1 MLKRFTLTAMLLLSS
16 QFAAAQDSYTFS
28 SQLELGAIFTTGN
41 TEDENIRFK
50 GSVSA
55 LKGNWK
61 HDLSVDGFRS
71 SKQRQLAA
79 QRVYTIASSTYTFHE
94 DNFIL
99 SRAAHEDDR
108 FSGFDSQSDISVS
121 YGQLLMR
128 DRTGMSLNYTIG
140 AGIRNSRSPEED
152 FREGIIRLATNYSW
166 DISDNALFSQNFSL
180 EAGESSNIS
189 RSETSI
195 QSDIVENL
203 SMKFTVKLKH
213 QSDVPPEREKMDTES
228 SVTLLLRF

>member
-1 MLKRFTLTAMLLLSS
+1 MLKRIFAVVLLLSC
-16 QFAAAQDSYTFS
+16 QAASAQDFYKFS
-28 SQLELGAIFTTGN
+28 SQLELGAIFTSGN
-41 TEDENIRFK
+41 TNDENVRFK

-55 LKGNWK
+55 LRGSWEHN
-61 HDLSVDGFRS
+61 LSVDGFRS
-71 SKQRQLAA
+71 SKQKQLAA
-79 QRVYTIASSTYTFHE
+79 QRVYTIAGSTFTFRE

-121 YGQLLMR
+121 YGQLLLR
-128 DRTGMSLNYTIG
+128 DRVGMSLNYTVG
-140 AGIRNSRSPEED
+140 AGVRNSRSPEED
-152 FREGIIRLATNYSW
+152 FSEGIIRLSTGYSW
-166 DISDNALFSQNFSL
+166 DISDNALFIQNFSL

-195 QSDIVENL
+195 QSDIMKNL

-213 QSDVPPEREKMDTES
+213 QSVVPPERKATDTES